1 MYYALSDFAKAKRPS
16 HSIEQQAGSFPPP
29 LRKRYPLENALPVA
43 TWYLGS
49 QLISYPPAA
58 LFSRNS
64 RPRRLEND
72 AYPPRRWPFNRRK
85 PLRVRNSRDI
95 EETFTKQ
102 PTKTQLQTT
111 MRTNRI
117 APLALLT
124 ATLSGCFTE
133 ANYHPY
139 GGAQGKNPT
148 AAGSFID
155 TNYAVPTYYG
165 YPPRPYRVLGEMDTE
180 THGRYRD
187 ALAAAANRAS
197 QYGADAKSW
206 FWAMSI
212 MGGCGGCSGR

>member
-1 MYYALSDFAKAKRPS
+1 VP
-16 HSIEQQAGSFPPP
+16 
-29 LRKRYPLENALPVA
+29 
-43 TWYLGS
+43 
-49 QLISYPPAA
+49 
-58 LFSRNS
+58 
-64 RPRRLEND
+64 
-72 AYPPRRWPFNRRK
+72 
-85 PLRVRNSRDI
+85 NSRDI
-95 EETFTKQ
+95 EEIFTKQ
-102 PTKTQLQTT
+102 PTKTQIQTT

-139 GGAQGKNPT
+139 AGAQGKNPT

-197 QYGADAKSW
+197 QYGADAIVVLGHEHHGEG
-206 FWAMSI
+206 AVAVPVGNAI
-212 MGGCGGCSGR
+212 MAAPIRADEAKALFVKWI